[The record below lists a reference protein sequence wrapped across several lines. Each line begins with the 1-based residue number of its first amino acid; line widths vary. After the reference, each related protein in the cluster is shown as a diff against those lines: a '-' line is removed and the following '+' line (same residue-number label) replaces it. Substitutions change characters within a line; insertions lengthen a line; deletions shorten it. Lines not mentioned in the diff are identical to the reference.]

1 MVLVSACGMANG
13 KKIERM
19 IPKIIH
25 YCWFGNGPFPKKVQ
39 ECLDSWHRYLP
50 DYTIKEWNENNFDI
64 SQSCRFVKEAYE
76 QKKYAFVSD
85 YVRLYA
91 LLREGGIYMD
101 VDVEVLRPFD
111 VSLFKQPL
119 NFSLEEGGLIAGEF
133 IASEQGHPFLKGM
146 LEVYHRMHFMLEDGS
161 LNMAVNNTYLQ
172 EELAKIGYEKN
183 PRKQLLPS
191 WGIEL
196 WPCDYF
202 QCRSLVTG
210 KVALTDNS
218 YCIHWHTIL
227 WSSWQTKMFNFLRIK
242 VLVPMMGTRNYG
254 KLQKL
259 FGRV

>member
-1 MVLVSACGMANG
+1 
-13 KKIERM
+13 M

-25 YCWFGNGPFPKKVQ
+25 YCWFGKGPFPKKIQ
-39 ECLDSWHRYLP
+39 ECIASWHKFLP
-50 DYTIKEWNENNFDI
+50 DYEIKEWNEENFDI
-64 SQSCRFVKEAYE
+64 SQSCSFVKEAYE

-85 YVRLYA
+85 YVRLYV
-91 LLREGGIYMD
+91 LLIEGGIYMD

-111 VSLFKQPL
+111 LSIFTQPL
-119 NFSLEEGGLIAGEF
+119 NFSLEDGGLIAGEF
-133 IASEQGHPFLKGM
+133 IAAEPGQLFLENM
-146 LEVYHRMHFMLEDGS
+146 LEVYHRMSFIRKDGS

-172 EELAKIGYEKN
+172 EELAKIGYVKA
-183 PRKQLLPS
+183 PQRQVLFGS
-191 WGIEL
+191 GIEL
-196 WPCDYF
+196 WPSDFF

-210 KVALTDNS
+210 RVTLSENS

-242 VLVPMMGTRNYG
+242 VLVPLMGSQNYG

>member
-1 MVLVSACGMANG
+1 
-13 KKIERM
+13 M

-25 YCWFGNGPFPKKVQ
+25 YCWFGKGPFPKKVQ
-39 ECLDSWHRYLP
+39 ECIASWHKFLP
-50 DYTIKEWNENNFDI
+50 DYEIKEWNEENFDI
-64 SQSCRFVKEAYE
+64 SQSCPFVREAYE
-76 QKKYAFVSD
+76 KGKYAFVSD

-91 LLREGGIYMD
+91 LLEEGGIYMD

-111 VSLFKQPL
+111 LSIFVQPL

-133 IASEQGHPFLKGM
+133 MAAEPGQKFLETM
-146 LEVYHRMHFMLEDGS
+146 LEVYHRMRFIREDGS

-172 EELAKIGYEKN
+172 EELAKLGYEKR
-183 PRKQLLPS
+183 PQRQLLS
-191 WGIEL
+191 ASNIEL

-210 KVALTDNS
+210 KVTLTENS

-227 WSSWQTKMFNFLRIK
+227 WSSWQTKLFNFLRIK
-242 VLVPMMGTRNYG
+242 VLVPLMGSQNYG